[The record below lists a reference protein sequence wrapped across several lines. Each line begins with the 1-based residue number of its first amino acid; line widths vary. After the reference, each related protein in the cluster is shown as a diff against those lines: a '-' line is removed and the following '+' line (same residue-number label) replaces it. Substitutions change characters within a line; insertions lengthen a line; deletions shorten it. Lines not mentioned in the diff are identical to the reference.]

1 MKRAYESDVNQYRSH
16 TDRNRTDLIKD
27 LDTKQDDL
35 RQARLQIDLLKSTKI
50 QLEQAQ
56 DQNQR

>member
-1 MKRAYESDVNQYRSH
+1 MKRAYETEVNQYRSQ
-16 TDRNRTDLIKD
+16 TEKNRTDLIKD